1 MKGTADMI
9 FEKGLPAN
17 PDAERLVLGSIQ
29 LNGEL
34 YPDVAG
40 VLVSKDF
47 SLEKHRRIFA
57 RMRDLYERG
66 EKIDRV
72 TLANELQTQGQIES
86 VDGFSYLASLDEG
99 MPALANIDS
108 YIRIVKEKSILRQGI
123 FTCQGIIDQ
132 CANAQDGA
140 EDILASAT
148 AVLERVRE
156 SGASSRA
163 GWATAYDV
171 ARTNLDTLFPTH
183 HTAGGIR
190 TPWPRLTEMT
200 SGFSPGDLVVVAGR
214 PSMGK
219 SVIGMQQ
226 ALTTAQTGTAIAF
239 VSLEM
244 SKPSLVRRLIS
255 GIARVDAHRARSGFL
270 DADERR
276 RALEA
281 AADLEN
287 LPLNIDDS
295 GIHTPAGVSAA
306 VRRLR
311 ARAKVGLVVIDH
323 LQLMR
328 VTGRAES
335 RHGELGEIVHGFK
348 RLAVQMECVVMI
360 LSQLNRTC
368 EQERRRPTLADLKEC
383 GAIEEDA
390 DTVLFI
396 HRPEMY
402 KRDDPSL
409 RGQAELIV
417 AKQRNGPTG
426 KIPLTFQHGYQIF
439 EETGREVEEN
449 A

>member
-1 MKGTADMI
+1 MMTASMAA
-9 FEKGLPAN
+9 EKTLPAN
-17 PDAERLVLGSIQ
+17 PDAERFVLGQVQ
-29 LNGEL
+29 LDGEL
-34 YPDVAG
+34 FPDVAG
-40 VLVSKDF
+40 TLEPQDF

-57 RMRDLYERG
+57 RMRDLYDRG

-72 TLANELQTQGQIES
+72 TLSNELQKQGQIES
-86 VDGFSYLASLDEG
+86 VDGFAYLVALDEG
-99 MPALANIDS
+99 LPALRNLDS
-108 YIRIVKEKSILRQGI
+108 YIRIVKDKSILRQAI
-123 FTCQGIIDQ
+123 FTCQRITDQ
-132 CANAQDGA
+132 CFNAQDEA

-156 SGASSRA
+156 SGSTNRA
-163 GWATAYDV
+163 GWETAYDV
-171 ARTNLDTLFPTH
+171 ARTNLDALLPTR
-183 HTAGGIR
+183 HTAAGMR
-190 TPWPRLTEMT
+190 TPWPSLTEMT
-200 SGFSPGDLVVVAGR
+200 NGFSPGDLVVVAGR

-226 ALTTAQTGTAIAF
+226 ALTTAQTGAAVAF

-244 SKPSLVRRLIS
+244 SKPSLVRRLIA
-255 GIARVDAHRARSGFL
+255 GIARVSAHHARSGFL
-270 DADERR
+270 DSEERR

-287 LPLNIDDS
+287 LPLYIDDS
-295 GIHTPAGVSAA
+295 GTHTPAAVSAA
-306 VRRLR
+306 LRKLR
-311 ARAKVGLVVIDH
+311 ARTKIGLVVIDH

-335 RHGELGEIVHGFK
+335 RHAELGEIVHGFK
-348 RLAVQMECVVMI
+348 RLASQMECVVMI

-390 DTVLFI
+390 DSVMFV

-409 RGQAELIV
+409 CGLAELIV

-439 EETGREVEEN
+439 EEAKREIGSDDE
-449 A
+449 